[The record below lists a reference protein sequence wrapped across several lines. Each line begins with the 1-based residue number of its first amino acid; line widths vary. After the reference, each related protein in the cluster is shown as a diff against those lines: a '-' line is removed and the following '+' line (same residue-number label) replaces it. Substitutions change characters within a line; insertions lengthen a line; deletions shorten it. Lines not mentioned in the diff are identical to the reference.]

1 MVIEDNILRRH
12 DVESLDAVES
22 SFHSGPVVAALAC
35 APILETR
42 SGLSAAEFEQ
52 EYRERQ
58 RPVVLEGYVAQWPS
72 VRTWTFGHLAE
83 RCGDVRV
90 TVDSYNTRAARS
102 VTFAEFVEL
111 LKANEGN
118 TRSPLYLQEWYYQTS
133 APELAADMPELDIA
147 QYDFRRDLYGEKAS
161 TNHQLWLG
169 QRGGVTR
176 LHQDSYMVDV
186 MHAQIVGTKRWY
198 VLGPRAELRLG
209 ANGEPDFEAL
219 VNSPHTRLH
228 QFDLKPGD
236 VLYLPANWFHRIELL
251 SDSIGLGRKCLDAT
265 NLQTHIRQRMGELLA
280 LTLNYDEV
288 KQTHPELVDVVM
300 ARSRAWANRMDIDL
314 SRLRP

>member
-1 MVIEDNILRRH
+1 MIIEDNVLRRH
-12 DVESLDAVES
+12 DVESLSAVERG
-22 SFHSGPVVAALAC
+22 FHSGPVAEALAA

-42 SGLSAAEFEQ
+42 SGLSKEEFEQ
-52 EYRERQ
+52 EYRKQ
-58 RPVVLEGYVAQWPS
+58 LRPIVLEGFVAEWPS
-72 VRTWTFGHLAE
+72 VRTWSFGHLAE
-83 RCGDVRV
+83 TCGDVQV
-90 TVDSYNTRAARS
+90 TVDSYNTSAARK
-102 VTFAEFVEL
+102 VPFAEFVEL

-118 TRSPLYLQEWYYQTS
+118 TGSPLYLQEWYYQTS
-133 APELAADMPELDIA
+133 VPQLAADMPELDIA
-147 QYDFRRDLYGEKAS
+147 QYDFRRNLYGEKAS

-169 QRGGVTR
+169 QKGGITR

-198 VLGPRAELRLG
+198 IMGPKAELRLD
-209 ANGEPDFEAL
+209 ANGEPDFETL
-219 VNSPHTRLH
+219 VSSPGTQLH

-251 SDSIGLGRKCLDAT
+251 SNSIGLGRKCLDEA

-288 KQTHPELVDVVM
+288 KQTHPELVDVVI

>member
-22 SFHSGPVVAALAC
+22 GFHAGPLAEALAS
-35 APILETR
+35 APTLETR
-42 SGLSAAEFEQ
+42 RGLSKEEFEQ
-52 EYRERQ
+52 EYRNQ
-58 RPVVLEGYVAQWPS
+58 LRPIVLEGFVAEWPS
-72 VRTWTFGHLAE
+72 VRTWSFEHLTE
-83 RCGDVRV
+83 RCGDVQV
-90 TVDSYNTRAARS
+90 TVDSYNTKAARK

-111 LKANEGN
+111 LRANEQN
-118 TRSPLYLQEWYYQTS
+118 PTSPIYLQEWYYQTS
-133 APELAADMPELDIA
+133 APQLAADMPELDIA
-147 QYDFRRDLYGEKAS
+147 QYDFRRNLYGEKAS

-169 QRGGVTR
+169 QQGGITR

-198 VLGPRAELRLG
+198 VMGPKAELRLD
-209 ANGEPDFEAL
+209 ANGKPDFDAL
-219 VNSPHTRLH
+219 LKSPDTQLH
-228 QFDLKPGD
+228 QFELKPGD

-251 SDSIGLGRKCLDAT
+251 SNSIGLGRKCLDET

-288 KQTHPELVDVVM
+288 KQTHPELVDVVI